1 MEDDSTSGSRRCS
14 RATDQAVIS
23 ASAHGYQKNCQRI
36 AWLALLRELSLRAA
50 VGAADGAMDSRSM
63 EGPMPRRLV
72 VIVLCVIALAP
83 AVLAQP
89 ETTPIP
95 VKEYLD
101 AVGAIDII
109 IRVYD
114 APQGGT
120 ILYQVTQS
128 VIAQEGIFD
137 EVLDL
142 PTALLTTHPQVF
154 IEFATA
160 AAPGAPRRRAHAI
173 HAPGRARRGT
183 AEPIVYR
190 CRVVL

>member
-1 MEDDSTSGSRRCS
+1 
-14 RATDQAVIS
+14 
-23 ASAHGYQKNCQRI
+23 
-36 AWLALLRELSLRAA
+36 
-50 VGAADGAMDSRSM
+50 
-63 EGPMPRRLV
+63 MPRRLV
-72 VIVLCVIALAP
+72 VIVLYVIALAP

-128 VIAQEGIFD
+128 VIAQEGIFY

-142 PTALLTTHPQVF
+142 PTG
-154 IEFATA
+154 A
-160 AAPGAPRRRAHAI
+160 AHYASPGL
-173 HAPGRARRGT
+173 
-183 AEPIVYR
+183 YR
-190 CRVVL
+190 VRDGGGP